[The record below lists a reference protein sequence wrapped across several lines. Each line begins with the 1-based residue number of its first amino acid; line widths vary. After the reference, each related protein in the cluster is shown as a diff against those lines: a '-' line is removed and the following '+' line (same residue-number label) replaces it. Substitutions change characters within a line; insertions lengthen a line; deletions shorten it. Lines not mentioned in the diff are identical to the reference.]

1 MTDTPNPSASEP
13 PHPIVRPE
21 RPLGRAIGL
30 IGMKARDPQ
39 TRSVRLEY
47 EVRPEFC
54 HSNGAI
60 AQGGFITAW
69 LDHAMA
75 SAVVHDSAGEFN
87 VSSLEIKVSFLEAV
101 RPGTVTA
108 EGRVLRRGKR
118 VVFLEGR
125 LFDTSDR
132 LLATASSSG
141 MLVPYTP

>member
-1 MTDTPNPSASEP
+1 MSSDPAQGVVDP

-30 IGMKARDPQ
+30 KAMLSHEPKN
-39 TRSVRLEY
+39 RSVRLAY

-54 HSNGAI
+54 HSNGRM

-87 VSSLEIKVSFLEAV
+87 ISSLEIKVSFLEAV
-101 RPGTVTA
+101 APGEVIA
-108 EGRVLRRGKR
+108 EGRVIRRGKR
-118 VVFLEGR
+118 VAFLEAR
-125 LFDTSDR
+125 LFDAGDR

-141 MLVPYTP
+141 ILVPYTP

>member
-1 MTDTPNPSASEP
+1 MTSESAPQP
-13 PHPIVRPE
+13 PVRGQPIVNPE

-30 IGMKARDPQ
+30 RGLIDFDPT
-39 TRSVRLEY
+39 TRSIRLSY

-54 HSNGAI
+54 HSNGAM
-60 AQGGFITAW
+60 AQGGFVTAW

-75 SAVVHDSAGEFN
+75 SAVVHDSGGEFN

-101 RPGTVTA
+101 RPGIVTA

-118 VVFLEGR
+118 VAFLDGR
-125 LFDTSDR
+125 LLDPAGR

-141 MLVPYTP
+141 LLVPYTP